1 MLANANTGLGATNQG
16 STVSI
21 RSGGVAAPSNL
32 LDDKRNLN
40 FGSGKERSQKI
51 LDQNSKEVLDY
62 LGAYE
67 NSIESRQAAGPPQH
81 KTDRSLEQRR
91 DRSI

>member
-1 MLANANTGLGATNQG
+1 MLGNANTGLGATNQG

-21 RSGGVAAPSNL
+21 RSGGVPAPASQL
-32 LDDKRNLN
+32 LEDRRNLN
-40 FGSGKERSQKI
+40 FGGKERSQKI

-67 NSIESRQAAGPPQH
+67 NSIESRQAAGPPAH
-81 KTDRSLEQRR
+81 RTDRSTERR